1 MVVVVCCWLKKRV
14 LNGWMDEK
22 EEEKDTNPSHLA
34 ALLKY
39 FYQSGHQG
47 AVVFFCFNRALVFFL
62 CLLHSWFLSRAALIR
77 LRCSGAAVI
86 TLWLLRNP
94 LSVPPLS
101 SQPLPKATHS
111 LVLSFFTRRIPQP
124 PSVYVS
130 APLTEESVPSFILL
144 VISSVRG
151 FARSP
156 LKRIILSPWNF
167 SQ

>member
-34 ALLKY
+34 ALLKS

-47 AVVFFCFNRALVFFL
+47 AVVFFCFNRALFFL
-62 CLLHSWFLSRAALIR
+62 CLLHSVFLSRAALIR